1 MTSAPAEWDDLAAV
15 AADVAPGHP
24 VTVHP
29 PGRPA
34 LRLVTPAD
42 WAIGAL
48 YQLFVTYA
56 PPEALDPAAGLATGR
71 ETGGVYA
78 RAFRATGCGFA
89 DAERRAI
96 ALVRGVD
103 QVLGELY
110 DALGHNASPVAVVP
124 QLRQDRVRAARADQV
139 SVVRETP
146 GLPAELVDALAT
158 EADWLRSHPADS
170 LPG

>member
-1 MTSAPAEWDDLAAV
+1 MTSAHAEQWDDLATA

-42 WAIGAL
+42 WALGEL
-48 YQLFVTYA
+48 YRLFVTYA
-56 PPEALDPAAGLATGR
+56 PPEALAPSAGLATGR
-71 ETGGVYA
+71 EPGGVYG
-78 RAFRATGCGFA
+78 RVFRYVGCGFA

-103 QVLGELY
+103 QVLAELY
-110 DALGHNASPVAVVP
+110 EAVGPGGGLAAVVP
-124 QLRQDRVRAARADQV
+124 QLRQDLVRTARADQGAA
-139 SVVRETP
+139 VRDVP
-146 GLPAELVDALAT
+146 GLPDELAEALT
-158 EADWLRSHPADS
+158 TQGDWLRTHPADS
-170 LPG
+170 R

>member
-1 MTSAPAEWDDLAAV
+1 MTSAHAEWDDLATA

-42 WAIGAL
+42 WAMGEL
-48 YQLFVTYA
+48 YRLFVTYA
-56 PPEALDPAAGLATGR
+56 PPETMDPSVGLATGR
-71 ETGGVYA
+71 EPGGVYS
-78 RAFRATGCGFA
+78 RVFRAAGCGFA

-103 QVLGELY
+103 HVLAELY
-110 DALGHNASPVAVVP
+110 DAVGAGAGLAAVVP
-124 QLRQDRVRAARADQV
+124 QLRQDLVRTASVDQV
-139 SVVRETP
+139 AAVRETP
-146 GLPAELVDALAT
+146 GLPGELAEALFT
-158 EADWLRSHPADS
+158 ERDWLRSHPAGS
-170 LPG
+170 R